1 MNQDDKPAA
10 YTPIQPGGA
19 GLAPPRRIDIRD
31 LLGEGRELRILHG
44 SQEYRL
50 SLTSKGKLILTK

>member
-1 MNQDDKPAA
+1 MNQDSKPAA
-10 YTPIQPGGA
+10 PAPVQPGG

-31 LLGEGRELRILHG
+31 LLGDSRELRILHG
-44 SQEYRL
+44 GQEYRL